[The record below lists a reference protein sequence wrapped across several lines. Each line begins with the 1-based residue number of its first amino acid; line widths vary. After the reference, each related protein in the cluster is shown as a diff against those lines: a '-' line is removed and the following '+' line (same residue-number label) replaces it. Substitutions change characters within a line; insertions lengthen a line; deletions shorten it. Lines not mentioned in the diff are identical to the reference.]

1 MGIILAMTVSW
12 EQNSF
17 SKGMKSEFVAEGI
30 RRRIADERWT
40 IGTKLPTEPELAQ
53 SYAVGLNT
61 VRRAVGLLVDEGIVV
76 RRQGSGT
83 YVASL
88 PAAQRRRL
96 LGVLV
101 PSTSYYYPRVIEGI
115 ERAATAAGAGVIL
128 ASSENRL
135 SLEREQTRRLLD
147 NGVDGLILVPN
158 LNLSDDPQAH
168 VDALRRLPVPYVLV
182 ERRPPVPEPDDP
194 TSYVVTHHAGG
205 VFSAVRHLVGLGHT
219 RIGYLGRLRTGTADV
234 ITEGYAHATAA
245 LGVERV
251 PEAVVQHA
259 EWTNEEIH
267 DYAAMCRERGITAV
281 FCHGDRDAAMLLGH
295 ARRLGMRVPQELAVV
310 AYDDD
315 VAELGDPALTAVA
328 PPKAEIGALAAEFLL
343 QRIAEGPDKP
353 ARRLELQPRL
363 VVRASCGG
371 AEAAVRERTGPA
383 VART

>member
-1 MGIILAMTVSW
+1 MTASK

-17 SKGMKSEFVAEGI
+17 SKGMKSRFVAEGI
-30 RRRIADERWT
+30 RQRISEEGWAV
-40 IGTKLPTEPELAQ
+40 GAKLPTEPELAA
-53 SYAVGLNT
+53 SFAVGLNT
-61 VRRAVGLLVDEGIVV
+61 VRRAVGDLVDEGIVV

-88 PAAQRRRL
+88 PPTPRRKL

-135 SLEREQTRRLLD
+135 SLELEQTRRLID
-147 NGVDGLILVPN
+147 NGVDGLVLVPN
-158 LNLSDDPQAH
+158 LNLADDPQAH

-182 ERRPPVPEPDDP
+182 ERRPPAPALDDP
-194 TSYVVTHHAGG
+194 TSYVVTHHVGG
-205 VFSAVRHLVGLGHT
+205 VFAAVRHLVGLGHT
-219 RIGYLGRLRTGTADV
+219 RIGYLGRLRTGTAAV
-234 ITEGYAHATAA
+234 ITEGYALATAA
-245 LGVERV
+245 LGVEAV
-251 PEAVVQHA
+251 PEAVVQHV
-259 EWTNEEIH
+259 EWTSEEIH
-267 DYAAMCRERGITAV
+267 DYAALCRQRRITAV

-295 ARRLGMRVPQELAVV
+295 ARRLGMRVPQDLAVV

-315 VAELGDPALTAVA
+315 VAEFGDPALTAVA

-353 ARRLELQPRL
+353 ARRVELQPRL
-363 VVRASCGG
+363 VIRASCGG
-371 AEAAVRERTGPA
+371 AAADARERGRA
-383 VART
+383 GSARSATATA